1 MSIVP
6 VPGTAR
12 RSASAWAANLAR
24 SAGRARHG
32 YWTGPCMAHI
42 ISSTTN
48 PKYIIPYP
56 FPRSHPTQYSLSR
69 RHPAACPALPVLLHR
84 PPQAAPPPFHLRT
97 PALLATT
104 QLRRRC
110 IPPARRVRC
119 AARRA
124 APVSSSSTPH
134 YRPPR
139 LRSGRR
145 ASPLRPPPP
154 CTTRPRRPSPPQ
166 LAVAPPFA
174 SVGASV
180 AMGQRLAASSG
191 SRGASGRHATGSRA
205 YRRRICCV
213 MDS

>member
-1 MSIVP
+1 MDQHEHGPKKHDTMSIVP

-110 IPPARRVRC
+110 IPPPGASAALL
-119 AARRA
+119 AARRRC
-124 APVSSSSTPH
+124 
-134 YRPPR
+134 RPPQP
-139 LRSGRR
+139 LTTGRR
-145 ASPLRPPPP
+145 DSALAGERAPSVLHLPAPRGRAVPLH
-154 CTTRPRRPSPPQ
+154 PS
-166 LAVAPPFA
+166 
-174 SVGASV
+174 
-180 AMGQRLAASSG
+180 
-191 SRGASGRHATGSRA
+191 
-205 YRRRICCV
+205 
-213 MDS
+213 